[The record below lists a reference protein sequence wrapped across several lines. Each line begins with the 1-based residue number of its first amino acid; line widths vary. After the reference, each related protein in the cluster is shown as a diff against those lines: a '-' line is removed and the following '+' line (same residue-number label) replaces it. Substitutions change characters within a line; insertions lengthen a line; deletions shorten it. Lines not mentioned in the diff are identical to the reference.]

1 MWVVISGLSG
11 AIITGLVAIIL
22 DRRSKSG
29 RIETTEAKDLWDT
42 LRGELSR
49 LQNETTS
56 LRAEITVA
64 RQEIAA
70 LREDATIVGNKAA
83 ETSATLRI
91 CTAELKRL
99 REYVITLGGD
109 PGTIPEIPGM

>member
-1 MWVVISGLSG
+1 MWVAISGLAG
-11 AIITGLVAIIL
+11 AIITGLIAVIM

-29 RIETTEAKDLWDT
+29 RVETTEAKDLWDT

-56 LRAEITVA
+56 LRAEIAVA

-70 LREDATIVGNKAA
+70 LREDASIVGTKAA

-99 REYVITLGGD
+99 REYIITLGGD
-109 PGTIPEIPGM
+109 PGTIPDIPGI